1 MPEAPEKN
9 LALDI
14 VRITEA
20 AALSSARWLGRGNKE
35 AGDGAAV
42 DAMRN
47 SFSTLHVDGIVV
59 IGEGEKDHAPML
71 YNGEKVG
78 MGDGPQLDVAVDPVE
93 GTSLLAYGRPN
104 AISTVAVAPR
114 GSMFNPGPSY
124 YMQKLVVARE
134 ARDVIDL
141 DAPVDVNLHNVARAL
156 GKNVQ
161 DLVVFVLD
169 KPRHKKLIEDIRSTG
184 ARIQLHTDGD
194 VAGALMAVDPR
205 SEVDVMMGTGGTP
218 EGVLAACAIKGMGG
232 QILARL
238 DPQSYVEKEAI
249 NEAGID
255 IREVLTVHDLV
266 RSDDCFF
273 AATGISGG
281 DFLRGVRYS
290 ARHAVTHSLVLRGKT
305 DYVPRVVYF
314 RMDFENPLATAM
326 LANSITLTPGT
337 ITLSVSEDGIFG
349 VHAITEACAA
359 DVLSGKMQRRV
370 AKLYGETCEFEAMPE
385 CTLIAVSE
393 RTADSASAFSALKS
407 HLRKGDPVHVHG

>member
-1 MPEAPEKN
+1 MVEAPEKN

-20 AALSSARWLGRGNKE
+20 AALASARWLGRGDKE

-42 DAMRN
+42 DAMRI
-47 SFSTLHVDGIVV
+47 SFATLHIDGLVI
-59 IGEGEKDHAPML
+59 IGEGEKDNAPML
-71 YNGEKVG
+71 FNGEKVG
-78 MGDGPQLDVAVDPVE
+78 MGVGPCLDVAVDPVE

-104 AISTVAVAPR
+104 AISVVGVAPQ

-124 YMQKLVVARE
+124 YMQKLVVSRE
-134 ARDVIDL
+134 ARDVVDL
-141 DAPVDVNLHNVARAL
+141 DAPVKVNLSNVAKAL
-156 GKNVQ
+156 GKSVQ

-169 KPRHKKLIEDIRSTG
+169 KPRHEKLISEIRQAG

-194 VAGALMAVDPR
+194 VAGGLMAVDPR
-205 SEVDVMMGTGGTP
+205 SEVDIMMGTGGTP

-255 IREVLTVHDLV
+255 VREVLTVNDLV

-290 ARHAVTHSLVLRGKT
+290 SKYAVTHSLVLRGKT
-305 DYVPRVVYF
+305 GTLRYVESYHN
-314 RMDFENPLATAM
+314 MDR
-326 LANSITLTPGT
+326 
-337 ITLSVSEDGIFG
+337 LS
-349 VHAITEACAA
+349 
-359 DVLSGKMQRRV
+359 K
-370 AKLYGETCEFEAMPE
+370 
-385 CTLIAVSE
+385 
-393 RTADSASAFSALKS
+393 FSAV
-407 HLRKGDPVHVHG
+407 RY

>member
-1 MPEAPEKN
+1 MAEAPEKN

-20 AALSSARWLGRGNKE
+20 AALASARWLGRGDKE

-42 DAMRN
+42 DAMRV
-47 SFSTLHVDGIVV
+47 SFATLSIDGLVI
-59 IGEGEKDHAPML
+59 IGEGEKDNAPML

-78 MGDGPQLDVAVDPVE
+78 KGIGPSLDVAVDPVE
-93 GTSLLAYGRPN
+93 GTNLLAYGRPN
-104 AISTVAVAPR
+104 AISVVGVAPS

-124 YMQKLVVARE
+124 YMQKLVVPRE

-141 DAPVDVNLHNVARAL
+141 DAPVKVNLANVAKAM
-156 GKNVQ
+156 GKSVQ

-169 KPRHKKLIEDIRSTG
+169 KPRHEKLIAEIRQAG
-184 ARIQLHTDGD
+184 ARIQLQTDGD

-205 SEVDVMMGTGGTP
+205 SEVDIMMGTGGTP

-249 NEAGID
+249 TEAGID
-255 IREVLTVHDLV
+255 AREVLTVHDLV

-290 ARHAVTHSLVLRGKT
+290 AKHAVTHSLVLRGKT
-305 DYVPRVVYF
+305 GTLRYVESYHN
-314 RMDFENPLATAM
+314 MDR
-326 LANSITLTPGT
+326 
-337 ITLSVSEDGIFG
+337 LS
-349 VHAITEACAA
+349 
-359 DVLSGKMQRRV
+359 K
-370 AKLYGETCEFEAMPE
+370 
-385 CTLIAVSE
+385 
-393 RTADSASAFSALKS
+393 FSAV
-407 HLRKGDPVHVHG
+407 RY

>member
-1 MPEAPEKN
+1 MAEAPEKN

-20 AALSSARWLGRGNKE
+20 AALASARWLGRGDKE

-42 DAMRN
+42 DAMRV
-47 SFSTLHVDGIVV
+47 SFATLSIDGLVI
-59 IGEGEKDHAPML
+59 IGEGEKDNAPML
-71 YNGEKVG
+71 FNGEKVG
-78 MGDGPQLDVAVDPVE
+78 KGCGPSLDVAVDPVE
-93 GTSLLAYGRPN
+93 GTNLLAYGRPN
-104 AISTVAVAPR
+104 AISVVGVAPR

-141 DAPVDVNLHNVARAL
+141 DAPVKDNLANVAKAM
-156 GKNVQ
+156 GKSVQ

-169 KPRHKKLIEDIRSTG
+169 KPRHEKLITEIRQAG
-184 ARIQLHTDGD
+184 ARIQLQTDGD

-205 SEVDVMMGTGGTP
+205 SEVDIMMGTGGTP
-218 EGVLAACAIKGMGG
+218 EGVLSACAIKGMGG

-249 NEAGID
+249 TEAGID
-255 IREVLTVHDLV
+255 AREVLTVHDLV

-290 ARHAVTHSLVLRGKT
+290 AKYAVTHSLVLRGKT
-305 DYVPRVVYF
+305 GTLRYVESYHN
-314 RMDFENPLATAM
+314 MDR
-326 LANSITLTPGT
+326 
-337 ITLSVSEDGIFG
+337 LS
-349 VHAITEACAA
+349 
-359 DVLSGKMQRRV
+359 K
-370 AKLYGETCEFEAMPE
+370 
-385 CTLIAVSE
+385 
-393 RTADSASAFSALKS
+393 FSAV
-407 HLRKGDPVHVHG
+407 RY

>member
-1 MPEAPEKN
+1 MVEAPEKN

-20 AALSSARWLGRGNKE
+20 AALASARWLGRGDKE

-42 DAMRN
+42 DAMRI
-47 SFSTLHVDGIVV
+47 SFATLHIDGLVI
-59 IGEGEKDHAPML
+59 IGEGEKDNAPML
-71 YNGEKVG
+71 ANGEKVG
-78 MGDGPQLDVAVDPVE
+78 MGVGPCLDVAVDPVE

-104 AISTVAVAPR
+104 AISVVGVAPQ

-124 YMQKLVVARE
+124 YMQKLVVPRE
-134 ARDVIDL
+134 ARDVVDL
-141 DAPVDVNLHNVARAL
+141 DAPVKVNLANVAKAM
-156 GKNVQ
+156 GKSVQ

-169 KPRHKKLIEDIRSTG
+169 KPRHEKLISEIRQSG

-194 VAGALMAVDPR
+194 VAGSLMAVDPR
-205 SEVDVMMGTGGTP
+205 SEVDIMMGTGGTP

-249 NEAGID
+249 NEAGVD
-255 IREVLTVHDLV
+255 VREVLTVNDLV

-290 ARHAVTHSLVLRGKT
+290 SKYAVTHSLVLRGKT
-305 DYVPRVVYF
+305 GTLRYVESYHN
-314 RMDFENPLATAM
+314 MDR
-326 LANSITLTPGT
+326 
-337 ITLSVSEDGIFG
+337 LS
-349 VHAITEACAA
+349 
-359 DVLSGKMQRRV
+359 K
-370 AKLYGETCEFEAMPE
+370 
-385 CTLIAVSE
+385 
-393 RTADSASAFSALKS
+393 FSAV
-407 HLRKGDPVHVHG
+407 RY